1 MDLRRRNSDPATQ
14 LPPPPVPPPP
24 LAPVYS
30 PTSDLL
36 EWKGTSMF
44 TIAGHKFRKVARF
57 SKEDRCSFCAK
68 TMDAFVTQGHKCTGQ
83 FQYKVK
89 LASVILFKVMKS
101 YILVNL
107 DLILKFDFLRKYTN
121 SPLYLPF

>member
-1 MDLRRRNSDPATQ
+1 MQKNVLSRPSQLDLRRRNSDPATQ

-57 SKEDRCSFCAK
+57 SKEDRCSFCDK

-83 FQYKVK
+83 SNINMLVYKFPNYGLQVQK
-89 LASVILFKVMKS
+89 TPDYSQ
-101 YILVNL
+101 
-107 DLILKFDFLRKYTN
+107 
-121 SPLYLPF
+121 